1 MLNNGLTPEENRRPY
16 KVITYS
22 EEVSFNYTLPD
33 AEEEESIEEEL
44 TFVWEDSF
52 EKFIEEH
59 GEEKPFKM
67 YAFNRER
74 EQTLLIERIEEKTD
88 EMIDAVQDAIAGK
101 MKFGFDFSGQLHND
115 D

>member
-1 MLNNGLTPEENRRPY
+1 MIDNGLTPEENKRPY
-16 KVITYS
+16 KVITYT
-22 EEVSFNYTLPD
+22 EDVAFNYTLPD
-33 AEEEESIEEEL
+33 DEEQQTIEEEL
-44 TFVWEDSF
+44 TFVWEDTF

-67 YAFNRER
+67 YAFNREN
-74 EQTLLIERIEEKTD
+74 EQKILIDRIEDLTD
-88 EMIDAVQDAIAGK
+88 DMIEEVQDRIAGK